1 MRYLL
6 GDLPEETMVEVED
19 RAFSDPEYLRLIE
32 AVETDLIDA
41 YVREQLQGAERRQFE
56 EKFLASPER
65 RKKVEFARAWA
76 QVSSESRVKAD
87 KKVHDRRSWRDWLDF
102 RRRVAWPVATAGFA
116 VLLIAIVSWQV
127 TQMWKVRNR
136 VGELEADRVNLQQ
149 QGQKLQNS
157 LAAEH
162 ERAEQLNAQIQHGAQ
177 VGVVTLTLMAGNL
190 RSETASPLIVVPR
203 SAQLAKV
210 EIQLEARDRYS
221 RFRAELR
228 SRRGDEILTRSNLHD
243 QQGKAGRNVVMEIP
257 AEALAPGDYEITL
270 AGVSPQAQWED
281 IGYYRFSV
289 KKP

>member
-1 MRYLL
+1 
-6 GDLPEETMVEVED
+6 
-19 RAFSDPEYLRLIE
+19 
-32 AVETDLIDA
+32 
-41 YVREQLQGAERRQFE
+41 
-56 EKFLASPER
+56 
-65 RKKVEFARAWA
+65 
-76 QVSSESRVKAD
+76 
-87 KKVHDRRSWRDWLDF
+87 
-102 RRRVAWPVATAGFA
+102 
-116 VLLIAIVSWQV
+116 
-127 TQMWKVRNR
+127 
-136 VGELEADRVNLQQ
+136 
-149 QGQKLQNS
+149 
-157 LAAEH
+157 
-162 ERAEQLNAQIQHGAQ
+162 
-177 VGVVTLTLMAGNL
+177 MAGNL